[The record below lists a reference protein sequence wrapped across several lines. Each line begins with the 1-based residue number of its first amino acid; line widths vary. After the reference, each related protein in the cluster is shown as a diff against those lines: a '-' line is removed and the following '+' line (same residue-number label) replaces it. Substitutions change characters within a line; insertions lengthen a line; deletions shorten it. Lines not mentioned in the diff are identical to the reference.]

1 MRVWASDAHGI
12 RRSGLLHQGC
22 LTGVMHV
29 LFCHHALI
37 RHLLSVHV
45 LSHAIVSLLLLRL
58 GSLTVIGVLVGR
70 WCLGFR
76 PALLGSLGDVRSVY
90 SVDFDVLGRES
101 LSASFSI
108 DLQVVGVLGDL
119 SGPIVVIAPVIDP
132 D

>member
-1 MRVWASDAHGI
+1 MRVRASDAHGI

-29 LFCHHALI
+29 LFWHHALI

-58 GSLTVIGVLVGR
+58 GSLTVIGVLVSR

-76 PALLGSLGDVRSVY
+76 PALLGTLGDVRSVY

-101 LSASFSI
+101 FSASFSI
-108 DLQVVGVLGDL
+108 DLEVVGVLGDL
-119 SGPIVVIAPVIDP
+119 PSPVVVIASVIDP